1 MSKLFSKI
9 YFCRNLYLELQST
22 TGSYMLEN
30 VQLDLLFNRESI
42 YYTLYTIVLFDLV
55 SA

>member
-1 MSKLFSKI
+1 MSRFFSKI
-9 YFCRNLYLELQST
+9 RFCRELYLYSQLAV
-22 TGSYMLEN
+22 GSYKYEY
-30 VQLDLLFNRESI
+30 VCLDLIFNRESI